1 MEELIRLF
9 VEEFQQPSTL
19 EETKIANLLGH
30 SDRFIALDQ
39 YRRKDLKAQKQI
51 LDELAGKLD
60 SMDLYKGCLLYTSP
74 SPRDS

>member
-1 MEELIRLF
+1 MVMEELIRQF

-39 YRRKDLKAQKQI
+39 Y
-51 LDELAGKLD
+51 
-60 SMDLYKGCLLYTSP
+60 
-74 SPRDS
+74 

>member
-39 YRRKDLKAQKQI
+39 YRRKDLKAQKQSKRQI
-51 LDELAGKLD
+51 RTCSEIYGV
-60 SMDLYKGCLLYTSP
+60 LL
-74 SPRDS
+74 